1 MGRVSQA
8 QAQQNRQQVVEAAA
22 RLFRERGV
30 QGVSVAEL
38 MAEAGLTHGGFYKQF
53 SSKEALVAEATG
65 QAFTEL
71 GKQLTARDQ
80 SRPEDHAGARANLLD
95 YYLSPEHRD
104 HAGEGCPT
112 SGLAVDVAREEPD
125 SPVRATYAE
134 GVAGFAKWL
143 ALENTD
149 EDLVTLSTMVGALL
163 LSRATTGT
171 ELSDRILT
179 AVRASLEA

>member
-53 SSKEALVAEATG
+53 SSKEALVAEAAG
-65 QAFTEL
+65 QAFAEL
-71 GKQLTARDQ
+71 GSQLAARDESLQ
-80 SRPEDHAGARANLLD
+80 DHTAARATLLD

-112 SGLAVDVAREEPD
+112 AGLAVDVAREEPE
-125 SPVRATYAE
+125 SPVRTTYAE

-143 ALENTD
+143 APENTD

-163 LSRATTGT
+163 LSRATSGT

-179 AVRASLEA
+179 AARTSLEA

>member
-53 SSKEALVAEATG
+53 SSKEALVAEAAG
-65 QAFTEL
+65 QAFDEL
-71 GKQLTARDQ
+71 GGQLAARDERQ
-80 SRPEDHAGARANLLD
+80 PDDHAAARAALLE

-112 SGLAVDVAREEPD
+112 AGFAVDVAREEPG
-125 SPVRATYAE
+125 SPVRATYAD

-143 ALENTD
+143 APENTD

-163 LSRATTGT
+163 LSRATNGT

-179 AVRASLEA
+179 A